1 MLILELLTDFFGLLY
16 PKVCAACNDLLKKH
30 ENCLCLSCRFSFPK
44 SHFTSLTDNAI
55 HQLFWGRFPLQQA
68 FSMYKFQ
75 KSGVLQTLM
84 HQLKYGGQQEVGLY
98 FGKELGKAL
107 FEQKGFVLP
116 DLIVPVPLHWKKEKT
131 RGYNQC
137 QLICEG
143 LSNKLNIPIVSNILY
158 RKVHSESQTKKKRF
172 QRWENV
178 EEIFG
183 LNESSVLI
191 GKHILLIDDI
201 VTTGSTLEACVQTLL
216 QIEGTS
222 ISIATI
228 AYA

>member
-1 MLILELLTDFFGLLY
+1 
-16 PKVCAACNDLLKKH
+16 
-30 ENCLCLSCRFSFPK
+30 
-44 SHFTSLTDNAI
+44 
-55 HQLFWGRFPLQQA
+55 
-68 FSMYKFQ
+68 MYKFQ

-84 HQLKYGGQQEVGLY
+84 HQLKYGRQQEIGLY

-107 FEQKGFVLP
+107 FEQKGFILP

-143 LSNKLNIPIVSNILY
+143 LSNKLNIPVVSNILF

-183 LNESSVLI
+183 INEGSVLI